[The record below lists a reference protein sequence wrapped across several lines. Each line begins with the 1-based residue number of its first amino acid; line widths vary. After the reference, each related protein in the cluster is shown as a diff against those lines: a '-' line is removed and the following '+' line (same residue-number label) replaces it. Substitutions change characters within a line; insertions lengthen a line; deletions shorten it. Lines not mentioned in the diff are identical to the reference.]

1 MLTPY
6 YKLKDRTETFK
17 TSDRSRR
24 GLAFSSSSRLADDDG
39 GRIVQQRLDL
49 RAFDGDDLSTIPGD
63 FEQTATTLV
72 STRSVFSVA
81 MATSVRPPVF
91 DDDFDSQVGLHRF
104 TASQCVNE
112 VSGTLH

>member
-1 MLTPY
+1 MTA
-6 YKLKDRTETFK
+6 DVSFNSVWIFE
-17 TSDRSRR
+17 RST
-24 GLAFSSSSRLADDDG
+24 D
-39 GRIVQQRLDL
+39 
-49 RAFDGDDLSTIPGD
+49 DDLSTIPGD